1 MLPIWFLSSPLPGM
15 LTWAAVYLLDYARTL
30 TGARLYRAAGQE
42 VLEFEGSYELTPQ
55 FQDDVNKLRPVSR
68 RFILALILSEG
79 LLLVFWG
86 LSVRLLGLWQAY
98 EGVLGVM
105 LLLEATIHLRHTRNI
120 QLFRFLQRHS
130 EAVEGHVRY
139 RRALTLWN
147 SVWDLL
153 GMGVLLT
160 LLGLLLGSWF
170 LGGGAIGV
178 LALAARHGLMERKEV
193 KAMAAASDERI
204 QDAEVA

>member
-30 TGARLYRAAGQE
+30 TGARLYQGAGRA

-79 LLLVFWG
+79 LLLMFWG
-86 LSVRLLGLWQAY
+86 LSVRVLGLWQAY

-105 LLLEATIHLRHTRNI
+105 LMLEAAIHLRHTRNI
-120 QLFRFLQRHS
+120 QLFRFLQRHPA
-130 EAVEGHVRY
+130 AVEGHVRY
-139 RRALTLWN
+139 RRALILWN
-147 SVWDLL
+147 SVWDLV

-160 LLGLLLGSWF
+160 LLALLLGSWF
-170 LGGGAIGV
+170 LGGGAVGV
-178 LALAARHGLMERKEV
+178 LALALRHFIMQRKSARNL
-193 KAMAAASDERI
+193 AASSEI
-204 QDAEVA
+204 VQSGGDA